1 MLDTPS
7 HQTITLTSILSLL
20 IVDFCGSSAS
30 HLLPCFVVSDLV
42 HAPPSQLSGILDRES
57 TPFVGK
63 DVTAAADSVA
73 DRC

>member
-1 MLDTPS
+1 MLDTPA

-42 HAPPSQLSGILDRES
+42 HATPSLSYLAFLLES